1 VISRKLGAMIY
12 FLKGIVEELGENF
25 LALDVNGVGYQA
37 YCSAKTL
44 SMLDVGEVTKLH
56 IHTHVREQEF
66 TLFGFASTDERE
78 WFQLLTSVSGVGP
91 KVGLAILSALTT
103 DEMVGAV
110 QNGEGKVMARANGVG
125 PKLGDRIVLELKG
138 KVGAMPTMSASGAS
152 TQATLA
158 VSGVNAEVLSALSNL
173 GYKPAQ
179 AEKAVFSASEKLD
192 AEAMTFDNLFK
203 TSLQELR

>member
-1 VISRKLGAMIY
+1 MIY

-37 YCSAKTL
+37 FCSARTL
-44 SMLDVGEVTKLH
+44 SKLDVGEVIKLH

-66 TLFGFASTDERE
+66 TLFGFAGSDERE

-103 DEMVGAV
+103 DDMVGAV

-138 KVGAMPTMSASGAS
+138 KVGAMPVLASSSKSAATVQAS
-152 TQATLA
+152 T
-158 VSGVNAEVLSALSNL
+158 GVNAEVVSALSNL
-173 GYKPAQ
+173 GYKSAQ
-179 AEKAVFSASEKLD
+179 AEKAVFAASEKLD
-192 AEAMTFDNLFK
+192 DANVDFDNLFK
-203 TSLQELR
+203 QSLQELR

>member
-1 VISRKLGAMIY
+1 MIY

-37 YCSAKTL
+37 FCSARTL
-44 SMLDVGEVTKLH
+44 SKLDVGEVTKLH

-66 TLFGFASTDERE
+66 TLFGFAGSDERE

-103 DEMVGAV
+103 DDMVGAV

-138 KVGAMPTMSASGAS
+138 KVGAMPVMSATGGAVVSQVSES
-152 TQATLA
+152 T
-158 VSGVNAEVLSALSNL
+158 GVNAEVVSALSNL
-173 GYKPAQ
+173 GYKSAQ
-179 AEKAVFSASEKLD
+179 AENAVFAASEKLND
-192 AEAMTFDNLFK
+192 TNVNFDNLFK
-203 TSLQELR
+203 QSLQELR